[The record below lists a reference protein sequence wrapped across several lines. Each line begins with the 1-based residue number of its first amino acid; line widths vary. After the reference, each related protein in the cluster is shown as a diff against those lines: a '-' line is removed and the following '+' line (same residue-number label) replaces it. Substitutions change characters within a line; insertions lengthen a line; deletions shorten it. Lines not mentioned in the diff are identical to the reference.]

1 MDGKGK
7 CVGRKPAGEEMGI
20 FHFSFYI
27 WKKFMPQILWVL
39 ENFQFVAK
47 LWFFNMNRYGR
58 VCLKV
63 IECFQIGGVDRETE
77 PERSG

>member
-7 CVGRKPAGEEMGI
+7 CVGRKPAGDEMGI